1 MHRIHPP
8 QHHGKLTKNVVFLKQ
23 KQGRTTAQ
31 TQHSMLSEY
40 QGFFG
45 NDWIHLSKRQ
55 PQEGLRNRFL
65 DRSKNKWNGSPG
77 IREGTQTLHTDPNE
91 HEGNGPTDGLAVET
105 ESEVTICNLCPP
117 APSPS

>member
-1 MHRIHPP
+1 MENSL
-8 QHHGKLTKNVVFLKQ
+8 KMWYFLKQ

-45 NDWIHLSKRQ
+45 NYWIHLSKRQ

-65 DRSKNKWNGSPG
+65 GRSKNKWNGSPG

-91 HEGNGPTDGLAVET
+91 HEENGPTDGLAVET
-105 ESEVTICNLCPP
+105 ESKVTICNLCPP
-117 APSPS
+117 APSPSLCDY